1 MVLNIRQSQLLIN
14 QFNNININ
22 QQVHM
27 ADPIKYVLR
36 PFEGNINP
44 GYPTGIKLYIKSK
57 KDIDKEADKLYILD
71 TNAKD
76 TKYHFLSIANK
87 Y

>member
-57 KDIDKEADKLYILD
+57 KDIDKEADKLDILD

-76 TKYHFLSIANK
+76 TKYHFLSIAKK